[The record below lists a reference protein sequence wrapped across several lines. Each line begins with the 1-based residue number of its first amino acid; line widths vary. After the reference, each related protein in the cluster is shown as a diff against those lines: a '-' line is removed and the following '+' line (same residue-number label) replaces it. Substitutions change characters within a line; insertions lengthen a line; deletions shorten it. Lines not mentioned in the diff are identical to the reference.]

1 MLLYFPAFLFILRL
15 GHFHELLEA
24 LVGTVSSGKQVV
36 QLLVVKLAVEAKLVI
51 SHRNLHAQTLRI
63 VGRWEQRVQRES
75 QTTVDEVRNYFL
87 QQWARGLEARIRVA
101 LNQVHLEIIVEH
113 EVVAQDLKRV
123 LPLVGVEGAVAS
135 SHRLSHDALDLREDM
150 LTEVN
155 VQVWRRAV

>member
-1 MLLYFPAFLFILRL
+1 MLFYFSAFLFILRL

-101 LNQVHLEIIVEH
+101 LNQVHLEIIIEH
-113 EVVAQDLKRV
+113 EVVAQYLKRV

>member
-1 MLLYFPAFLFILRL
+1 MLFYFSAFLFILRL

-101 LNQVHLEIIVEH
+101 LNQVHLEIIIEH